1 MNEKLFFIL
10 IILGT
15 IILFMSIISSIILVF
30 NSDIYYEVVTF
41 DNEIIKVKSY
51 ELYRKGMY
59 IYKDDEKI
67 LIKSYRRLEQ

>member
-10 IILGT
+10 IILGV
-15 IILFMSIISSIILVF
+15 ILVFMSIICSIISFF

-51 ELYRKGMY
+51 ELYKKGMY
-59 IYKDDEKI
+59 IYKDDEKT
-67 LIKSYRRLEQ
+67 LIKSYRRLE